1 MATQS
6 QAPEELVERVQD
18 LLGSLD
24 EIADPVAQARVQE
37 LVGAVLELYGAGLER
52 ILGVI
57 ADAGEGAIHIRKALL
72 DDGIVA
78 SLLLI
83 HGLYPVP
90 LEERIA
96 EAVESVRPF
105 LASHGGGVE
114 ILSVEDGV
122 ARLAAA
128 GQLQRLSGVGVDAR
142 ARVEGGDRRG
152 RPRSA
157 RARSR
162 RCRGPRSRRT
172 SPPIWVRAADGAGRP
187 GDAADGRR
195 AIHRVSVGRGEVS
208 GTGRL
213 PSTLVAGLGRLA
225 RPEPV
230 VEDEQCE
237 VCGSRISEDHR
248 HLLELEERR
257 ILCAC
262 EPCIA
267 MRSGVDNY
275 CPVGTRTRVA
285 RRHRLPR
292 RAVVGVPAAD
302 RAGVLPAVVGHGHR
316 RGALSEPRGRDRVR
330 AAPGELERAR
340 RAQPRAAAARG
351 RRRGVRRQPHDRPA
365 RARDRADRRVL
376 PPRRAHQGQLDGHL
390 GRQRHLRRGARSSS
404 NTFAARQ
411 EFHD

>member
-122 ARLAAA
+122 ARLRLQGSCNGCPASASTLEHALKEAIDEAAPDLLALEVEGAVGLDEEDKSSNLGFALPMVQA
-128 GQLQRLSGVGVDAR
+128 GPATLPMADAPYTECPSGVAK
-142 ARVEGGDRRG
+142 
-152 RPRSA
+152 
-157 RARSR
+157 
-162 RCRGPRSRRT
+162 
-172 SPPIWVRAADGAGRP
+172 
-187 GDAADGRR
+187 
-195 AIHRVSVGRGEVS
+195 
-208 GTGRL
+208 
-213 PSTLVAGLGRLA
+213 
-225 RPEPV
+225 
-230 VEDEQCE
+230 
-237 VCGSRISEDHR
+237 
-248 HLLELEERR
+248 
-257 ILCAC
+257 
-262 EPCIA
+262 
-267 MRSGVDNY
+267 
-275 CPVGTRTRVA
+275 
-285 RRHRLPR
+285 
-292 RAVVGVPAAD
+292 
-302 RAGVLPAVVGHGHR
+302 
-316 RGALSEPRGRDRVR
+316 
-330 AAPGELERAR
+330 
-340 RAQPRAAAARG
+340 
-351 RRRGVRRQPHDRPA
+351 
-365 RARDRADRRVL
+365 
-376 PPRRAHQGQLDGHL
+376 
-390 GRQRHLRRGARSSS
+390 
-404 NTFAARQ
+404 
-411 EFHD
+411 